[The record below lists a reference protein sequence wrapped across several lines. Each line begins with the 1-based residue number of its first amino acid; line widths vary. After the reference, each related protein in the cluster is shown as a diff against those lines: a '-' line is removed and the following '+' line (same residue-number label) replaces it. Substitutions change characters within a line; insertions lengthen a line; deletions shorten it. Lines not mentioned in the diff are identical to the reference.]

1 MGPSYQDASDPFLS
15 TMALE
20 TYRKKRNF
28 KTTPEPSGRV
38 GKRRAKEL
46 AFVIQ
51 KHAASRL
58 HYDFRL
64 ELNGVLLSWAVPK
77 GPSLDP
83 QDKRLAVHVEDHP
96 LEYGSFEGI
105 IPPKQYG
112 SGTVMLWDAGTWKPR
127 EEPEAGYRK
136 GRLKFDL
143 HGEKLQGGWM
153 LVRTRGSK
161 YGNDKS
167 WLLIKEQDE
176 FARPAA
182 KGLVVEEEPDSV
194 ASGRSLKE
202 ITEGADRV
210 WHSNKSVA
218 QNVNEGAIAPQRR
231 KRARAAAGS
240 TGRKTRRSPAR
251 TSGRASAFV
260 RGGVTRYRAAL
271 SAMDD
276 AVAGALPRFVEPELA
291 TLVKEAPRGPEWLH
305 EMKLDGYRILSRIE
319 HGKVRLYTR
328 NRNDWTEKFSSI
340 AEAVAGLPIESGWL
354 DGEIV
359 VMKANG
365 LSSFQAL
372 QNALSREDTGSLHYY
387 VFDVPFLDG
396 RDLRKA
402 PLLERKS
409 LLEKVLSRAP
419 QPIRYSSHVVGS
431 GEEFYGQACKLEL
444 EGIVSKRSDSA
455 YTAGRGR
462 DWLKIKCGLRQEMVI
477 GGYTDPAGARSGLG
491 ALLLGVYEPDGTLR
505 YSGKVG
511 TGFDHA
517 TLIELRDKLDGLA
530 SKEPPFSNPPRG
542 AEARRAHWVK
552 PRLVAEI
559 VFTEWT
565 DEGTL
570 RHPSFQGLREDKNP
584 RDVIRERPA
593 ADPSEVSGQTSGDG
607 GQTSGAKSPAKR
619 QRPGGKGQAS
629 GVKRHA
635 SRATGHKPRAA
646 RDGQPAMSDESRV
659 TSHESRSSTVAGITL
674 SHPDKVMYPE
684 AGITKRD
691 LALYYEAVAERILPH
706 LKNRPLSLVRCPD
719 GWHKHCFYQK
729 HVAKGVHKA
738 VGHVRVPEGGGKATY
753 MMANSLPAVVAL
765 VQMGVLEL
773 HPWGSTERKLGFP
786 DRVIFDIDPDD
797 DLPWSKVADAARLVN
812 SLLEEIGLR
821 GFLKTTGGK
830 GLHVV
835 APVRPTQDWDTVKAF
850 TKSVAELLAKTFPDR
865 FTATMSKAARRGR
878 IYIDYLRNAEGA
890 TSIVAYGV
898 RARANA
904 PVSVPIAWS
913 ELGEDVRFDRFNVRN
928 VPARL
933 KRMKKDPW
941 EEFFEV
947 SQSVTAAMI
956 RKFQV

>member
-1 MGPSYQDASDPFLS
+1 MP
-15 TMALE
+15 LE
-20 TYRKKRNF
+20 TYRRKRNF
-28 KTTPEPSGRV
+28 RTTPEPKGRV
-38 GKRRAKEL
+38 GKRRAKAL

-83 QDKRLAVHVEDHP
+83 QDKRLAMHVEDHP

-112 SGTVMLWDAGTWKPR
+112 SGTVMLWDAGTWNPR
-127 EEPEAGYRK
+127 EDPEAGYRK

-143 HGEKLQGGWM
+143 HGEKLRGGWM

-161 YGNDKS
+161 YGGDKS
-167 WLLIKEQDE
+167 WLLIKENDE
-176 FARPAA
+176 FARPAG

-194 ASGRSLKE
+194 TTGRSLEE
-202 ITEGADRV
+202 IAAGADRV
-210 WHSNKSVA
+210 WHSGKSVA
-218 QNVNEGAIAPQRR
+218 QNVREGAIAPRR
-231 KRARAAAGS
+231 TRARKKRARATAGS
-240 TGRKTRRSPAR
+240 TARKARRSPTR
-251 TSGRASAFV
+251 TSGRASAFA
-260 RGGVTRYRAAL
+260 RGSVARYRAAL
-271 SAMDD
+271 SAMDE
-276 AVAGALPRFVEPELA
+276 AVTGALPRFIEPELA
-291 TLVKEAPRGPEWLH
+291 MLVKEAPQGPEWLH

-319 HGKVRLYTR
+319 DGKVRLYTR
-328 NRNDWTEKFSSI
+328 NRNDWTAQFPSI
-340 AEAVAGLPIESGWL
+340 AEVVARLPIETAWL

-387 VFDVPFLDG
+387 VFDLPFLDG

-402 PLLERKS
+402 PLLERKN
-409 LLEKVLSRAP
+409 LLEKVLSGAP
-419 QPIRYSSHVVGS
+419 PAIRYSSHVLGS

-517 TLIELRDKLDGLA
+517 TLLELRDKLDRLA

-559 VFTEWT
+559 AFTEWT

-584 RDVIRERPA
+584 RDVVRERPGEN
-593 ADPSEVSGQTSGDG
+593 PSEV
-607 GQTSGAKSPAKR
+607 R
-619 QRPGGKGQAS
+619 GQAS
-629 GVKRHA
+629 GD
-635 SRATGHKPRAA
+635 TGHALHGTGHPPRAA
-646 RDGQPAMSDESRV
+646 RRKSRATRRKPRLTGHRSAV
-659 TSHESRSSTVAGITL
+659 TGHRSTVTGHRSQVTGHESRSSTIAGIPL

-691 LALYYEAVAERILPH
+691 LALYYEAVADRILPH
-706 LKNRPLSLVRCPD
+706 LKGRPLSLVRCPD

-729 HVAKGVHKA
+729 HVAKGVHRA
-738 VGHVRVPEGGGKATY
+738 VGHVRVPEGDGKATY

-786 DRVIFDIDPDD
+786 DRIIFDIDPDD
-797 DLPWSKVADAARLVN
+797 DLPWSKVADAARLVK
-812 SLLEEIGLR
+812 SLLEEIGLP

-835 APVRPTQDWDTVKAF
+835 VPVRPTRDWDTVKAF
-850 TKSVAELLAKTFPDR
+850 TKSVAELLAKTVPDR

-890 TSIVAYGV
+890 TSITAYGA

-913 ELGEDVRFDRFNVRN
+913 ELDEDVRFDHFNVSN
-928 VPARL
+928 VPSRL
-933 KRMKKDPW
+933 ARMKKDPW
-941 EEFFEV
+941 EEFF
-947 SQSVTAAMI
+947 SASHTVTVAMMK
-956 RKFQV
+956 KFQV